1 MPGPG
6 PLAAVAVLVAT
17 AGCLVAAA
25 LLVPAHAA
33 APVVVLVPQALLV
46 VVILLALLIGRW
58 KPGECGLGGCTRRQL
73 LAGLAAVPLLVGAAL
88 AMGKLVVWTLGDPP
102 AAVLRIDELIRRLRE
117 LGGWTTVLLL
127 TAVLPGLV
135 EEALLRGVVLTGLR
149 RRLSAPAAVT
159 VTALAFAALHLSPWR
174 FLPQLLLG
182 LAAGLLAVRT
192 GSCWPGALM
201 HAAFNAVIVGL
212 SALAP
217 AQA

>member
-6 PLAAVAVLVAT
+6 PFAAIAVLVAT

-25 LLVPAHAA
+25 LLVPAHAT

-46 VVILLALLIGRW
+46 LVILLALLLGRW
-58 KPGECGLGGCTRRQL
+58 RPGECGMGGCTRRQL
-73 LAGLAAVPLLVGAAL
+73 LTGLAAAPLLVGAAL
-88 AMGKLVVWTLGDPP
+88 MAGKLVVWTLGDPP
-102 AAVLRIDELIRRLRE
+102 AAVLRIDDLIRQLRGQ
-117 LGGWTTVLLL
+117 GGMALVLLL

-149 RRLSAPAAVT
+149 RRLSAQAAVT
-159 VTALAFAALHLSPWR
+159 VTAVAFAALHLSPWR
-174 FLPQLLLG
+174 FLPQLILG

-192 GSCWPGALM
+192 GSCWPGAVM
-201 HAAFNAVIVGL
+201 HAAFNAMVVAL
-212 SALAP
+212 SLAVP